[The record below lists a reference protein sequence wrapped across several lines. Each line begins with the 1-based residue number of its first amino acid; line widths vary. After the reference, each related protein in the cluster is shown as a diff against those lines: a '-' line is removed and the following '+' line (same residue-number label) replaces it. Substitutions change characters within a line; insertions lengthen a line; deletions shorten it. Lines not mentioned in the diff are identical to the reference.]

1 MHPIFEMLT
10 GGDRRSIGRANEVVS
25 RVLKEPD
32 LFDTLI
38 SGMLLND
45 PVLRM
50 RCADVVERVTAI
62 HPEYLLPY
70 KRIFLDALR
79 KIEQAEVRWHVAPIL
94 ARLSLS
100 DDELKSAVNVLIDFL
115 KDRSSIVKTAAIQA
129 LYELTM
135 RNQSLLPLVLGH
147 IKDVVVTGT
156 PAMQARSRKLLAKLS
171 RLTTVVSRS
180 NFPSSHS
187 QSAA

>member
-1 MHPIFEMLT
+1 M
-10 GGDRRSIGRANEVVS
+10 GRANEVVS

-70 KRIFLDALR
+70 KTRCSTFPM
-79 KIEQAEVRWHVAPIL
+79 IEDGMA
-94 ARLSLS
+94 ARH
-100 DDELKSAVNVLIDFL
+100 
-115 KDRSSIVKTAAIQA
+115 
-129 LYELTM
+129 
-135 RNQSLLPLVLGH
+135 G
-147 IKDVVVTGT
+147 
-156 PAMQARSRKLLAKLS
+156 
-171 RLTTVVSRS
+171 
-180 NFPSSHS
+180 
-187 QSAA
+187 